1 MTLSI
6 NVGVVDGNAAN
17 NCERENES
25 PHVSSRKSPRLS
37 LSSSPSAHRGGP
49 LSDVHSKI
57 SNSPRREES
66 SKSSSSTSTPSKQK
80 SALPPTYANYAGSN
94 NSNNR
99 FISSANKF
107 KPRGPSKDDIEATD
121 DKQAS
126 VNQLSHWLSESAK
139 KNRKPPIHHR
149 TAGSSQHI
157 TTPIR
162 FATKPRINKADV
174 EATDDKRV
182 SVKTLSS
189 WMSDD
194 PFQQKKV
201 RTIRSGTKVIA
212 KSRIF
217 EKDQNVK
224 ISDCNIK
231 MGSVEER
238 QAWLSEAFRHESDDV
253 VKPQML
259 SEKKVRPFQPK
270 KKTVASPEMELKSV
284 SEKKEWLSKAFK
296 NNNKDGDNSPAIIHQ
311 TKSFEVN
318 HEDEIPD
325 IHHTKSFE
333 VHDVYPT
340 KSFEAS
346 LQDARKSI
354 MNPSINQTKSFEVNG
369 VYPTKS
375 FEVQLQDSKKSI
387 MKPSRTMSHHPI
399 NHTNS
404 YDGGMSGS
412 KSHTTNTFEKQQSVV
427 RLYQN
432 NDKDDEESPEKAL
445 KSVHDKQAWLSN
457 AFKKPTGGNTVSG
470 HAGSSP
476 VVKEVKNKS
485 NGVEHVQVNVEEV
498 STVVMNVGKSKID
511 NEKSAPT
518 AKYKVSS
525 SDKPDIDSMTV
536 AERARWL
543 KGAFK

>member
-6 NVGVVDGNAAN
+6 NVGVVDDNAATN

-66 SKSSSSTSTPSKQK
+66 SKSSSSSTKPKPPT
-80 SALPPTYANYAGSN
+80 LPPTYANYAGSN

-99 FISSANKF
+99 FNSSANKF
-107 KPRGPSKDDIEATD
+107 KPRGPPSKDDIEATD

-224 ISDCNIK
+224 ITDCNIK

-238 QAWLSEAFRHESDDV
+238 LAWLSEAFRHESDDV

-296 NNNKDGDNSPAIIHQ
+296 NNKDGDNSPAIIHQ

-346 LQDARKSI
+346 IQDARKSI

-375 FEVQLQDSKKSI
+375 FEAQLQDSKKSI
-387 MKPSRTMSHHPI
+387 MKPSHHPI

-427 RLYQN
+427 RLYQKN
-432 NDKDDEESPEKAL
+432 VKDDEESPEKTL

-457 AFKKPTGGNTVSG
+457 AFKKPAGGNTVGG

-476 VVKEVKNKS
+476 VVKEVKNKLR
-485 NGVEHVQVNVEEV
+485 GVEHVQVNVEKV
-498 STVVMNVGKSKID
+498 STVMSVGKSNTGD
-511 NEKSAPT
+511 EKSVPMAT
-518 AKYKVSS
+518 KNNASS